1 MQVIKKEKAYEL
13 CSYAVSEKLNP
24 SFSML
29 KGKYFNDL
37 LRLDFPMEYQP
48 LVVSYKVSNP

>member
-13 CSYAVSEKLNP
+13 CTYAASEKLNP

>member
-1 MQVIKKEKAYEL
+1 MKVIKKEKAYEL
-13 CSYAVSEKLNP
+13 STYAVSEKLNP

-29 KGKYFNDL
+29 KGKYFSHL
-37 LRLDFPMEYQP
+37 LRLDFPMENQP